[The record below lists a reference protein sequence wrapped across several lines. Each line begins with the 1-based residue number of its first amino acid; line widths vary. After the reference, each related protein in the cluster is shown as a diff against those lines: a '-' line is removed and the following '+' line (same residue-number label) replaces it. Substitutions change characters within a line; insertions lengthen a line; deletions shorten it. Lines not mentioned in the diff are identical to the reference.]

1 MPADPQPPTNGDTK
15 SLLLW
20 IAGRWGG
27 GAVFGVIA
35 MIGLGIVYQDMRAD
49 RARELADRARE
60 TEINATTAE
69 ILKRMETRLE
79 AIERR
84 LSDSN

>member
-1 MPADPQPPTNGDTK
+1 MPPDPQTPPPGDTK

-35 MIGLGIVYQDMRAD
+35 MVGLGIVYQDMRAD

>member
-1 MPADPQPPTNGDTK
+1 MPADPEMPASGDTK

-35 MIGLGIVYQDMRAD
+35 MVGLGIVYQDMRAD
-49 RARELADRARE
+49 RDRELADRARE

>member
-1 MPADPQPPTNGDTK
+1 M
-15 SLLLW
+15 LW

-49 RARELADRARE
+49 RARELADRAKE

-69 ILKRMETRLE
+69 NLK
-79 AIERR
+79 
-84 LSDSN
+84 

>member
-1 MPADPQPPTNGDTK
+1 MPTDPLPPAAGDTK

-20 IAGRWGG
+20 IASRWGG

-35 MIGLGIVYQDMRAD
+35 MVGLGIVYQDMRAD
-49 RARELADRARE
+49 RERELADRAIE
-60 TEINATTAE
+60 SEINATTAE
-69 ILKRMETRLE
+69 ILKRMESRLE

-84 LSDSN
+84 LSVPN

>member
-1 MPADPQPPTNGDTK
+1 MPDPTQPPPGGDTK

-49 RARELADRARE
+49 RARELADRAKE

-84 LSDSN
+84 LSAPN

>member
-1 MPADPQPPTNGDTK
+1 M
-15 SLLLW
+15 
-20 IAGRWGG
+20 
-27 GAVFGVIA
+27 FGVIA

-49 RARELADRARE
+49 RARELADRAKE

-84 LSDSN
+84 LSDSNCLTYATQGIRFARLRQQPRHS

>member
-1 MPADPQPPTNGDTK
+1 MPTDTPTPPAGDTK

-20 IAGRWGG
+20 IAARWGG

-84 LSDSN
+84 LSDAN